1 MRQNTMYWKR
11 LRRLRDAKFLIEDTE
26 KYIASEIKKGEKD
39 ITDEISHAREGHY
52 KAIEREA
59 SDIIEEAEFA
69 ASNIRNTSKGKIK
82 IAVDSLL
89 SYILPGITPQKGVM
103 ILKMSKVS

>member
-1 MRQNTMYWKR
+1 MSPNEQEILKKIHEAEHYVLEKIEETE
-11 LRRLRDAKFLIEDTE
+11 RDAKFLIEDTE

-59 SDIIEEAEFA
+59 SDIIEEAECA
-69 ASNIRNTSKGKIK
+69 ARNIRNTSKGKINK
-82 IAVDSLL
+82 AVDSLL
-89 SYILPGITPQKGVM
+89 SYILPDITP
-103 ILKMSKVS
+103 